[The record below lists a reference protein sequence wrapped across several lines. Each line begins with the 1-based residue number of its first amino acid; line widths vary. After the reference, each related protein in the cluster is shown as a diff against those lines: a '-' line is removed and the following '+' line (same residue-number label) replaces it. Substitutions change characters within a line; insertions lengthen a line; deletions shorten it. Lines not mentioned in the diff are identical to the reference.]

1 VKTSTAVK
9 VLILLFLVVIYVVRA
24 ASTFIYVNEDAVI
37 LFFIGLAIGSI
48 LSDVSEF

>member
-9 VLILLFLVVIYVVRA
+9 ILILLVLVVIYVVRA
-24 ASTFIYVNEDAVI
+24 TSTFIYVNEDTVI
-37 LFFIGLAIGSI
+37 LFFIGLVIGSI

>member
-1 VKTSTAVK
+1 VKSSTAVK
-9 VLILLFLVVIYVVRA
+9 ILILLVLVVIYVVRV

-37 LFFIGLAIGSI
+37 LFFIGLVVGSI